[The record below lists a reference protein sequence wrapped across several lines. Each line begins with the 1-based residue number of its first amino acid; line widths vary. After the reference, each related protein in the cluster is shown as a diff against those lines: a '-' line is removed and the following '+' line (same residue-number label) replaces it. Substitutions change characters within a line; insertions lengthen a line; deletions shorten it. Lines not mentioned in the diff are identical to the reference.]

1 VVAAA
6 VVFYPALVVLVQL
19 DLFLLLPVVKEV
31 VPVVVAAA
39 LMFLIPVVAREVG
52 VVQVVVLTTTEAMLH

>member
-31 VPVVVAAA
+31 VPVVVVAA